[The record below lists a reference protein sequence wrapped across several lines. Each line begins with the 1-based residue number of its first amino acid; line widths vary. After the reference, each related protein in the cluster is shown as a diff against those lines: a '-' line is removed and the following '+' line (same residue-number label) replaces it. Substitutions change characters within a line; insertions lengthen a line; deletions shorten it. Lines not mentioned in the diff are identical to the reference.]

1 MRSLSSRMKQLV
13 GNLDLGRLPRH
24 VAIIMDGNGRWATGR
39 GLERLYGHRRGKAS
53 VRAIV
58 ELSRRLGIEYLSLYA
73 FSSENW
79 ERPEAE
85 VKGLMNL
92 LKRYATTELDRMM
105 KNGVRLKVIG
115 NMRKLPADVRQ
126 ALRHTVEQTKRN
138 RDLTVVLA
146 LSYSAR
152 EEIATAVK
160 GIARKVKRGDLEPDE
175 ITEDTIAQS
184 LGTAGIPDPD
194 LLIRTSGEVR
204 LSNFLLW
211 QVAYTEIY
219 ITETLWPDFREKQF
233 IEALRQF
240 QKRERRFGRVS
251 ANSSDEVPGADE
263 SPDRAPLRVA
273 R

>member
-1 MRSLSSRMKQLV
+1 M
-13 GNLDLGRLPRH
+13 GRLPRH
-24 VAIIMDGNGRWATGR
+24 VAIIMDGNGRWASSR
-39 GLERLYGHRRGKAS
+39 GFERLYGHRRGKAS
-53 VRAIV
+53 VKAIV
-58 ELSRRLGIEYLSLYA
+58 ELSRKIGIEYLSLYA
-73 FSSENW
+73 FSEENW
-79 ERPEAE
+79 ERPDGE

-92 LKRYATTELDRMM
+92 LKRYATTELDKMM

-115 NMRKLPADVRQ
+115 NMRKLPPDVRQ
-126 ALRHTVEQTKRN
+126 ALRHTIEQTKRN
-138 RDLTVVLA
+138 RDLTVILA

-152 EEIATAVK
+152 EEIANAAK
-160 GIARKVKRGDLEPDE
+160 SLARKVKRGDLEPEE
-175 ITEDTIAQS
+175 INEDTIAQS

-194 LLIRTSGEVR
+194 LLIRTSGEIR

-240 QKRERRFGRVS
+240 QKRDRRFGRVS
-251 ANSSDEVPGADE
+251 SKSDEVQEAVDP
-263 SPDRAPLRVA
+263 PDRAPLRVA

>member
-1 MRSLSSRMKQLV
+1 MNTRASRNPLYQD
-13 GNLDLGRLPRH
+13 LDLGKLPRH
-24 VAIIMDGNGRWATGR
+24 VAIIMDGNGRWAQSR

-53 VRAIV
+53 VKAIV
-58 ELSRRLGIEYLSLYA
+58 ELSRKIGIEYLSLYA

-79 ERPEAE
+79 QRPAQE

-92 LKRYATTELDRMM
+92 LKRYLTTELDRMM
-105 KNGVRLKVIG
+105 KNGVRLQVIG
-115 NMRKLPADVRQ
+115 NTRRLPSDVRQ
-126 ALRHTVEQTKRN
+126 ALRHSVESTKRN
-138 RDLTVVLA
+138 KDLTVILA

-152 EEIATAVK
+152 EEIANAVRAV
-160 GIARKVKRGDLEPDE
+160 ARRVRRGDLEPDD
-175 ITEDTIAQS
+175 ITEEVIAES
-184 LGTAGIPDPD
+184 LGTAGVPDPD

-219 ITETLWPDFREKQF
+219 ITETLWPDFREHEF

-240 QKRERRFGRVS
+240 QARERRFGRLP
-251 ANSSDEVPGADE
+251 DQPEE
-263 SPDRAPLRVA
+263 SVERPSDRAPLRVA